1 MNNTPLRILGFKTPA
16 EVFHNE
22 MHLITGSRP
31 LKTHGAEEAFPLRG
45 IKVGDTHDINK
56 IALRT

>member
-22 MHLITGSRP
+22 MSLITASRP
-31 LKTHGAEEAFPLRG
+31 LKAHGAEEAFPLRG
-45 IKVGDTHDINK
+45 IKRG
-56 IALRT
+56 